1 MEHLNN
7 PPQWDTEWLRSKYPE
22 RFPPFP
28 YTIETNGDYTTF
40 VEVEVAYIPKKVGET
55 INEDTGEV
63 ITIYDQAT
71 QITPKKNGKRVTMV
85 RRTIGDK
92 VQDSFS
98 QEELDAILNPDK
110 SSVEQG
116 EQLQFPL

>member
-22 RFPPFP
+22 RFIPFP
-28 YTIETNGDYTTF
+28 YTIETYGDSTTF
-40 VEVEVAYIPKKVGET
+40 VEVEVAFIPKKVGET
-55 INEDTGEV
+55 IDKDTGEV

-71 QITPKKNGKRVTMV
+71 QITEKKNGKRLTVV
-85 RRTIGDK
+85 RRSIGDR
-92 VQDSFS
+92 VQASFS
-98 QEELDAILNPDK
+98 QEELDAIFNPDK
-110 SSVEQG
+110 NSVEQG